1 MAILEE
7 KTLPFKIK
15 LEAGDKR
22 AQGMYIL
29 LKPAENKYT
38 AKGVTATPNRN
49 YKIEIAVE
57 AIHNNKRC
65 RGKKVFNITKG
76 TSIIRAVES
85 MISKRNEMIN
95 TLKEKG
101 TLKTENIKLPKIN
114 PKDRS
119 FKNVYQAWINVKR
132 IDKRANTIRV
142 YEVCYKNYLSGAF
155 DKMLI
160 DDITENHIQNLINES
175 IENKKK
181 PTTIKTIKLVMQ
193 PLLEVNDVMLNW
205 KKIVFPKHTSERKF
219 KGSDEDAIKISKA
232 LLTYEHPIMRGIF
245 AFLLTGRRINEV
257 LQLKHEHI
265 NYKNNTFTI
274 VAENSKNKKEHTF
287 KLLPILLNAIKEQK
301 TTTGKIFPMGR
312 DNTIYH
318 FKKCMRSIDIHNMVM
333 HDLRS
338 MVGVVSLR
346 NGADIFSVSK
356 MLSHTN
362 LSTTQRSY
370 LTDGSE
376 LALGA
381 QSTIEMLI
389 SSNNKNIIDV
399 EIEDN
404 KFLAIKSLYPNAT
417 DEQIKK
423 AVSILEQKLVLNNIF

>member
-1 MAILEE
+1 MATLEE
-7 KTLPFKIK
+7 KMTPYKIK
-15 LEAGDKR
+15 LEVGDKR

-29 LKPAENKYT
+29 LKPSEEKYT
-38 AKGVTATPNRN
+38 AKGVTITPTRN
-49 YKIEIAVE
+49 YKIEVAVE
-57 AIHNNKRC
+57 AIYNNKRC

-76 TSIIRAVES
+76 TSIIRAVEN
-85 MISKRNEMIN
+85 MIAKRNEMIS

-101 TLKTENIKLPKIN
+101 TLKTETTKLPKID

-142 YEVCYKNYLSGAF
+142 YEVCYKNYLSKAF
-155 DKMLI
+155 DKMII
-160 DDITENHIQNLINES
+160 DDITETHIQNLINES
-175 IENKKK
+175 IEKNKK

-193 PLLEVNDVMLNW
+193 PLLEINDVMLNW
-205 KKIVFPKHTSERKF
+205 KKIVFPKHTTERKF
-219 KGSDEDAIKISKA
+219 RGNDEDALKIAKA
-232 LLTYEHPIMRGIF
+232 LLTYEHPIIRGIF

-274 VAENSKNKKEHTF
+274 PAEISKNRKEHTF
-287 KLLPILLNAIKEQK
+287 KLLPILLKAIKEQK

-318 FKKCMRSIDIHNMVM
+318 FKKCMRSIDIHDMVM

-389 SSNNKNIIDV
+389 NSDEKIIDV
-399 EIEDN
+399 EVVEDN
-404 KFLAIKSLYPNAT
+404 FLGIKKLFPNAT

-423 AVSILEQKLVLNNIF
+423 AIHILESKLSIDN

>member
-1 MAILEE
+1 MVILEE
-7 KTLPFKIK
+7 KTVPFKIK

-29 LKPAENKYT
+29 LKPSEEKYT

-49 YKIEIAVE
+49 YKIEIAIE
-57 AIHNNKRC
+57 AIYKNKRC

-85 MISKRNEMIN
+85 MISKRNEMILI
-95 TLKEKG
+95 LKEKG
-101 TLKTENIKLPKIN
+101 TLKTENIKLPKVD

-119 FKNVYQAWINVKR
+119 FENVYQAWINVKK
-132 IDKRANTIRV
+132 IDKRANTIKV
-142 YEVCYKNYLSGAF
+142 YEVCYKNYLSNAF
-155 DKMLI
+155 DKMII
-160 DDITENHIQNLINES
+160 DDITENHIQNLINEA
-175 IENKKK
+175 IEKKKK

-205 KKIVFPKHTSERKF
+205 KKIVFLKHTSERKF
-219 KGSDEDAIKISKA
+219 RGSDEEAMKIAKA
-232 LLTYEHPIMRGIF
+232 LLTYEHPILRGIF
-245 AFLLTGRRINEV
+245 AFLLTGRRVNEV
-257 LQLKHEHI
+257 LQLKHEHV
-265 NYKNNTFTI
+265 NYKNNTFVI
-274 VAENSKNKKEHTF
+274 PAENSKNKKEHTF
-287 KLLPILLNAIKEQK
+287 KLLPILQKAIQEQK
-301 TTTGKIFPMGR
+301 TTTGRIFDMGR

-318 FKKCMRSIDIHNMVM
+318 FKKCMRSIDMHNMVM

-356 MLSHTN
+356 MLSHSN

-389 SSNNKNIIDV
+389 NSNNQNIIDV

-404 KFLAIKSLYPNAT
+404 KFLAIKKLYPNAT

-423 AVSILEQKLVLNNIF
+423 AINILEIHKIK

>member
-1 MAILEE
+1 MATLEE
-7 KTLPFKIK
+7 KILPFKIK

-29 LKPAENKYT
+29 LKPSEEKYT

-57 AIHNNKRC
+57 AIYKNKRC

-76 TSIIRAVES
+76 TSIIRAIES
-85 MISKRNEMIN
+85 MISKRNEMI
-95 TLKEKG
+95 TILKEKG
-101 TLKTENIKLPKIN
+101 TLKTKSIKLPKIDS
-114 PKDRS
+114 KDRS
-119 FKNVYQAWINVKR
+119 FENVYQAWINVKK

-142 YEVCYKNYLSGAF
+142 YEVCYKNYLAKAF

-160 DDITENHIQNLINES
+160 DDITETHIQNLINEA
-175 IENKKK
+175 IEKKKK

-193 PLLEVNDVMLNW
+193 PILELNDVMLNW

-274 VAENSKNKKEHTF
+274 LAENSKNKKEHTF

-301 TTTGKIFPMGR
+301 TITDKIFPMGR
-312 DNTIYH
+312 DNVIYH

-356 MLSHTN
+356 MLSHAN

-370 LTDGSE
+370 LTDDSE

-381 QSTIEMLI
+381 QTTIEMLI
-389 SSNNKNIIDV
+389 NSNNENIIDV

-404 KFLAIKSLYPNAT
+404 KFLGIQKLYPNAT

-423 AVSILEQKLVLNNIF
+423 AVSILEQKLVE